1 MMFKM
6 MSVRDNCGG
15 DDDVCEVDKNW
26 AASGD
31 INGNDSFDVDEGDV
45 VVDAGSYSGEDFD
58 ARVADDID
66 DYYGD

>member
-6 MSVRDNCGG
+6 MSVIDNGGG

-31 INGNDSFDVDEGDV
+31 INGDDSFDADEGDV
-45 VVDAGSYSGEDFD
+45 VVDAGNGEDFD

-66 DYYGD
+66 DDYGE